1 MTTGRRLLAYA
12 LLYKKILSV
21 ALIFLIMAVGAE
33 LTGPFIGKKMIDDH
47 ILGVEKPYVQVNE
60 KTDKTV
66 NYRGKEYI
74 RSDRLTNENESG
86 KQINVVQVG
95 FGYYFVDEPIRFDG
109 NRTVSGEHLTIEN
122 GTKRQTYDVQRLSKE
137 EIFAFYQP
145 EISGLVQ
152 LVLFYLGL
160 LIIAIGFQYGQHYL
174 LQRIANRI
182 IQKMRVDVFEHI
194 QTLPIRYF
202 DNLPAGKVVARITN
216 DTETIRDLYVTVLAN
231 FVTSAIYMV
240 GIYIAMFLLNVK
252 LALIC
257 LVAVPIIFLWSM
269 TYRKFAS
276 GYNHRI
282 RSIISEINAKLNEAI
297 QGMTIIQA
305 FRHEKTTKEEFDA
318 LNNDHFRYQRKMLH
332 LNSLLSHNLVNLLR
346 NLAYVAL
353 IWYFGGASLSAAGI
367 VSIGVLYAFVDYLNR
382 LFQPITGIVN
392 QFSRLELARV
402 SSERVFRL
410 LDEPG
415 TKVEEPVQKKIDG
428 HVAFQD
434 VTFAYTE
441 GKNVLKNITFEAKKG
456 QTVALVG
463 HTGSGKSSIMN
474 LLLRF
479 YDIQQGDILID
490 GESIYHQSRQTLRK
504 QMGIVLQDPYLF
516 SGTIASNVSLGNEDI
531 SRETI
536 ESSLKQVGAT
546 ELLKHL
552 PQGFDEPVVEKGS
565 TLSSGERQL
574 ISFAR
579 ALAYDPAILILD
591 EATANIDTETE
602 AIIQRALDV
611 VKEGRTTFVIAH
623 RLSTIKK
630 ADMILVLEKGEIVE
644 RGNHEQLMQQEG
656 LYAQMYELQKGAAA
670 SSLKENR

>member
-12 LLYKKILSV
+12 LLYKKVLSV
-21 ALIFLIMAVGAE
+21 ALIFLMIAVGAE

-47 ILGVEKPYVQVNE
+47 ILGVEKPYVEVNE

-66 NYRGKEYI
+66 YYQGNNYI
-74 RSDRLTNENESG
+74 RSDRLNNGMDSG

-95 FGYYFVDEPIRFDG
+95 FGYYFVNEPIRFDG
-109 NRTVSGEHLTIEN
+109 NRKISGDQLTIDN
-122 GTKRQTYDVQRLSKE
+122 GNERETYEVKRLSKE

-160 LIIAIGFQYGQHYL
+160 LIVAIFFQYGQHYL

-231 FVTSAIYMV
+231 FVTSAIYMI

-276 GYNHRI
+276 VYNHCI

-305 FRHEKTTKEEFDA
+305 FRHEKATQEEFDE
-318 LNNDHFRYQRKMLH
+318 LNNNHFRYQRKMLH

-353 IWYFGGASLSAAGI
+353 IWYFGGASLSATGI

-415 TKVEEPVQKKIDG
+415 TEVEEPVQKKLEG
-428 HVAFQD
+428 HVQFKD
-434 VTFAYTE
+434 VTFAYNE

-490 GESIYHQSRQTLRK
+490 GESIYDQSRQTLRK

-531 SRETI
+531 KRETI
-536 ESSLKQVGAT
+536 ESSLKQVGAA

-552 PQGFDEPVVEKGS
+552 PEGFDEPVVEKGS

-644 RGNHEQLMQQEG
+644 RGSHEQLMQQEG
-656 LYAQMYELQKGAAA
+656 LYAQMYELQKGAVAN
-670 SSLKENR
+670 S

>member
-12 LLYKKILSV
+12 LLYKKVLSV
-21 ALIFLIMAVGAE
+21 ALIFLMIAVGAE

-47 ILGVEKPYVQVNE
+47 ILGVEKPYVEVNE

-66 NYRGKEYI
+66 YYQGNNYI
-74 RSDRLTNENESG
+74 RRDRLNNGMDSG

-95 FGYYFVDEPIRFDG
+95 FGYYFVNEPIRFDG
-109 NRTVSGEHLTIEN
+109 NRKISGDQLTIDN
-122 GTKRQTYDVQRLSKE
+122 GNERETYEVKRLSKE

-145 EISGLVQ
+145 EINGLVQ

-160 LIIAIGFQYGQHYL
+160 LIVAIFFQYGQHYL

-231 FVTSAIYMV
+231 FVTSAIYMI

-276 GYNHRI
+276 VYNHRI

-305 FRHEKTTKEEFDA
+305 FRHEKATQDEFDE
-318 LNNDHFRYQRKMLH
+318 LNNNHFRYQRKMLH

-353 IWYFGGASLSAAGI
+353 IWYFGGASLSATGI

-415 TKVEEPVQKKIDG
+415 TEVEEPVQKKLEG
-428 HVAFQD
+428 HVQFKD
-434 VTFAYTE
+434 VTFAYNE

-490 GESIYHQSRQTLRK
+490 GESIYDQSRQTLRK

-531 SRETI
+531 KRETI
-536 ESSLKQVGAT
+536 ESSLKQVGAA

-552 PQGFDEPVVEKGS
+552 PEGFDEPVVEKGS

-644 RGNHEQLMQQEG
+644 RGSHEQLMQQEG
-656 LYAQMYELQKGAAA
+656 LYAQMYELQKGAVAN
-670 SSLKENR
+670 S

>member
-12 LLYKKILSV
+12 LLYKKVLSV
-21 ALIFLIMAVGAE
+21 ALIFLMIAVGAE

-47 ILGVEKPYVQVNE
+47 ILGVEKPYVEVNE

-66 NYRGKEYI
+66 YYQGNNYI
-74 RSDRLTNENESG
+74 RSDRLNNGMESG

-95 FGYYFVDEPIRFDG
+95 FGYYFVNEPIRFDG
-109 NRTVSGEHLTIEN
+109 NRKISGDQLTIEN
-122 GTKRQTYDVQRLSKE
+122 GNERETYEVQRLSKE

-160 LIIAIGFQYGQHYL
+160 LIVAIFFQYGQHYL

-231 FVTSAIYMV
+231 FVTSAIYMI

-276 GYNHRI
+276 VYNHRI

-305 FRHEKTTKEEFDA
+305 FRHEKATQEEFDE
-318 LNNDHFRYQRKMLH
+318 LNNNHFRYQRKMLH

-353 IWYFGGASLSAAGI
+353 IWYFGGASLSATGI

-415 TKVEEPVQKKIDG
+415 TEVEEPVQKKLEG
-428 HVAFQD
+428 HVQFKD
-434 VTFAYTE
+434 VTFAYNE

-490 GESIYHQSRQTLRK
+490 GESIYDQSRQTLRK

-531 SRETI
+531 KRETI
-536 ESSLKQVGAT
+536 ESSLKQVGAA

-552 PQGFDEPVVEKGS
+552 PEGFDEPVVEKGS

-644 RGNHEQLMQQEG
+644 RGSHEQLMQQEG
-656 LYAQMYELQKGAAA
+656 LYAQMYELQKGAVAN
-670 SSLKENR
+670 S

>member
-12 LLYKKILSV
+12 LLYKKVLSV
-21 ALIFLIMAVGAE
+21 ALIFLMIAVGAE

-47 ILGVEKPYVQVNE
+47 ILGVEKPYVEVNE

-66 NYRGKEYI
+66 YYQGNNYI
-74 RSDRLTNENESG
+74 RRDRLNNGMDSG

-95 FGYYFVDEPIRFDG
+95 FGYYFVNEPIRFDG
-109 NRTVSGEHLTIEN
+109 NRKISGDQLTIDN
-122 GTKRQTYDVQRLSKE
+122 GNERETYEVKRLSKE

-160 LIIAIGFQYGQHYL
+160 LIVAIFFQYGQHYL

-231 FVTSAIYMV
+231 FVTSAIYMI

-276 GYNHRI
+276 VYNHRI

-305 FRHEKTTKEEFDA
+305 FRHEKATQDEFDE
-318 LNNDHFRYQRKMLH
+318 LNNNHFRYQRKMLH

-353 IWYFGGASLSAAGI
+353 IWYFGGASLSATGI

-415 TKVEEPVQKKIDG
+415 TEVEEPVQKKLEG
-428 HVAFQD
+428 HVQFKD
-434 VTFAYTE
+434 VTFAYNE

-490 GESIYHQSRQTLRK
+490 SESIYDQSRQTLRK

-531 SRETI
+531 KRETI
-536 ESSLKQVGAT
+536 ESSLKQVGAA

-552 PQGFDEPVVEKGS
+552 PEGFDEPVVEKGS

-644 RGNHEQLMQQEG
+644 RGSHEQLMQQEG
-656 LYAQMYELQKGAAA
+656 LYAQMYELQKGAVAN
-670 SSLKENR
+670 S

>member
-12 LLYKKILSV
+12 LLYKKVLSV
-21 ALIFLIMAVGAE
+21 ALIFLMIAVGAE

-47 ILGVEKPYVQVNE
+47 ILGVEKPYVEVNE

-66 NYRGKEYI
+66 YYQGNNYI
-74 RSDRLTNENESG
+74 RSDRLNNGMDSG

-95 FGYYFVDEPIRFDG
+95 FGYYFVNEPIRFDG
-109 NRTVSGEHLTIEN
+109 NRKISGDQLTIDN
-122 GTKRQTYDVQRLSKE
+122 GKERETYEVQRLSKE

-160 LIIAIGFQYGQHYL
+160 LIVAIFFQYGQHYL

-231 FVTSAIYMV
+231 FVTSAIYMI

-276 GYNHRI
+276 VYNHRI

-305 FRHEKTTKEEFDA
+305 FRHEKATQEEFDE
-318 LNNDHFRYQRKMLH
+318 LNNNHFRYQRKMLH

-353 IWYFGGASLSAAGI
+353 IWYFGGASLSATGI

-415 TKVEEPVQKKIDG
+415 REVEEPVQKKLEG
-428 HVAFQD
+428 HVQFKD
-434 VTFAYTE
+434 VTFAYNE

-490 GESIYHQSRQTLRK
+490 GESIYDQSRQTLRK

-531 SRETI
+531 KRETI
-536 ESSLKQVGAT
+536 ESSLKQVGAA

-552 PQGFDEPVVEKGS
+552 PEGFDEPVVEKGS

-644 RGNHEQLMQQEG
+644 RGSHEQLMQQEG
-656 LYAQMYELQKGAAA
+656 LYAQMYELQKGAVAN
-670 SSLKENR
+670 S

>member
-12 LLYKKILSV
+12 LLYKKVLSV
-21 ALIFLIMAVGAE
+21 ALIFLMIAVGAE

-47 ILGVEKPYVQVNE
+47 ILGVEKPYVEVNE

-66 NYRGKEYI
+66 YYQGNNYI
-74 RSDRLTNENESG
+74 RSDRLNNGMDSG

-95 FGYYFVDEPIRFDG
+95 FGYYFVNEPIRFDG
-109 NRTVSGEHLTIEN
+109 NRKISGDQLTIEN
-122 GTKRQTYDVQRLSKE
+122 GNERETYEVQRLSKE

-160 LIIAIGFQYGQHYL
+160 LIIAIFFQYGQHYL

-231 FVTSAIYMV
+231 FVTSAIYMI

-269 TYRKFAS
+269 TYRKFAAV
-276 GYNHRI
+276 YNHRI

-305 FRHEKTTKEEFDA
+305 FRHEKATQEEFDE
-318 LNNDHFRYQRKMLH
+318 LNNNHFRYQRKMLH

-353 IWYFGGASLSAAGI
+353 IWYFGGASLSATGI

-415 TKVEEPVQKKIDG
+415 TEVEEPVQKKLEG
-428 HVAFQD
+428 HVQFKD
-434 VTFAYTE
+434 VTFAYNE

-490 GESIYHQSRQTLRK
+490 GESIYDQSRQTLRK

-531 SRETI
+531 KRETI
-536 ESSLKQVGAT
+536 ESSLKQVGAA

-552 PQGFDEPVVEKGS
+552 PEGFDEPVVEKGS

-644 RGNHEQLMQQEG
+644 RGSHEQLMQQEG
-656 LYAQMYELQKGAAA
+656 LYAQMYELQKGAVAN
-670 SSLKENR
+670 S

>member
-1 MTTGRRLLAYA
+1 
-12 LLYKKILSV
+12 
-21 ALIFLIMAVGAE
+21 
-33 LTGPFIGKKMIDDH
+33 
-47 ILGVEKPYVQVNE
+47 
-60 KTDKTV
+60 
-66 NYRGKEYI
+66 
-74 RSDRLTNENESG
+74 
-86 KQINVVQVG
+86 
-95 FGYYFVDEPIRFDG
+95 
-109 NRTVSGEHLTIEN
+109 
-122 GTKRQTYDVQRLSKE
+122 
-137 EIFAFYQP
+137 
-145 EISGLVQ
+145 
-152 LVLFYLGL
+152 
-160 LIIAIGFQYGQHYL
+160 
-174 LQRIANRI
+174 
-182 IQKMRVDVFEHI
+182 
-194 QTLPIRYF
+194 
-202 DNLPAGKVVARITN
+202 
-216 DTETIRDLYVTVLAN
+216 
-231 FVTSAIYMV
+231 
-240 GIYIAMFLLNVK
+240 
-252 LALIC
+252 
-257 LVAVPIIFLWSM
+257 
-269 TYRKFAS
+269 
-276 GYNHRI
+276 
-282 RSIISEINAKLNEAI
+282 
-297 QGMTIIQA
+297 
-305 FRHEKTTKEEFDA
+305 
-318 LNNDHFRYQRKMLH
+318 YQRKMLH

-353 IWYFGGASLSAAGI
+353 IWYFGGASLSATGI

-415 TKVEEPVQKKIDG
+415 TEVEEPVQKKLEG
-428 HVAFQD
+428 HVQFKD
-434 VTFAYTE
+434 VTFAYNE

-490 GESIYHQSRQTLRK
+490 GESIYDQSRQTLRK

-531 SRETI
+531 KRETI
-536 ESSLKQVGAT
+536 ESSLKQVGAA

-552 PQGFDEPVVEKGS
+552 PEGFDEPVVEKGS

-644 RGNHEQLMQQEG
+644 RGSHEQLMQQEG
-656 LYAQMYELQKGAAA
+656 LYAQMYELQKGAVAN
-670 SSLKENR
+670 S

>member
-12 LLYKKILSV
+12 LLYKKVLSV
-21 ALIFLIMAVGAE
+21 ALIFLMIAVGAE

-47 ILGVEKPYVQVNE
+47 ILGVEKPYVEVNE
-60 KTDKTV
+60 KTEKTV
-66 NYRGKEYI
+66 YYQGNNYI
-74 RSDRLTNENESG
+74 RSDRLNNGMDSG

-95 FGYYFVDEPIRFDG
+95 FGYYFVNEPIRFDG
-109 NRTVSGEHLTIEN
+109 NRKISGDQLTIDN
-122 GTKRQTYDVQRLSKE
+122 GNERETYKVKRLSKE

-160 LIIAIGFQYGQHYL
+160 LIVAIFFQYGQHYL

-231 FVTSAIYMV
+231 FVTSAIYMI

-276 GYNHRI
+276 VYNHRI

-305 FRHEKTTKEEFDA
+305 FRHEKATQEEFDE
-318 LNNDHFRYQRKMLH
+318 LNNNHFRYQRKMLH

-353 IWYFGGASLSAAGI
+353 IWYFGGASLSATGI

-415 TKVEEPVQKKIDG
+415 TEVEEPVQKKLEG
-428 HVAFQD
+428 HVQFKD
-434 VTFAYTE
+434 VTFAYNE

-490 GESIYHQSRQTLRK
+490 GESIYDQSRQTLRK

-531 SRETI
+531 KRETI
-536 ESSLKQVGAT
+536 ESSLKQVGAA

-552 PQGFDEPVVEKGS
+552 PEGFDEPVVEKGS

-630 ADMILVLEKGEIVE
+630 ADMILVLEKGEIIE
-644 RGNHEQLMQQEG
+644 RGSHEQLMQQEG
-656 LYAQMYELQKGAAA
+656 LYAQMYELQKGAVAN
-670 SSLKENR
+670 S

>member
-12 LLYKKILSV
+12 LLYKKVLSV
-21 ALIFLIMAVGAE
+21 ALIFLMIAVGAE

-47 ILGVEKPYVQVNE
+47 ILGVEKPYVEVNE

-66 NYRGKEYI
+66 YYQGNNYI
-74 RSDRLTNENESG
+74 RSDRLNNGMDSG

-95 FGYYFVDEPIRFDG
+95 FGYYFVNEPIRFDG
-109 NRTVSGEHLTIEN
+109 NRKISGDQLTIDN
-122 GTKRQTYDVQRLSKE
+122 GNERETYEVKRLSKE

-160 LIIAIGFQYGQHYL
+160 LIVAIFFQYGQHYL

-231 FVTSAIYMV
+231 FVTSAIYMI

-276 GYNHRI
+276 VYNHRI

-305 FRHEKTTKEEFDA
+305 FRHEKATQEEFDE
-318 LNNDHFRYQRKMLH
+318 LNNNHFRYQRKMLH

-353 IWYFGGASLSAAGI
+353 IWYFGGAALSATGI

-415 TKVEEPVQKKIDG
+415 TEVDEPVRKKLEG
-428 HVAFQD
+428 HVQFKD
-434 VTFAYTE
+434 VTFAYNE

-490 GESIYHQSRQTLRK
+490 GESIYDQSRQTLRK

-531 SRETI
+531 KRETI
-536 ESSLKQVGAT
+536 ESSLKQVGAA

-552 PQGFDEPVVEKGS
+552 PEGFDEPVVEKGS

-644 RGNHEQLMQQEG
+644 RGSHEQLMQQEG
-656 LYAQMYELQKGAAA
+656 LYAQMYELQKGAVAN
-670 SSLKENR
+670 S

>member
-12 LLYKKILSV
+12 LLYKKVLSV
-21 ALIFLIMAVGAE
+21 ALIFLMIAVGAE

-47 ILGVEKPYVQVNE
+47 ILGVEKPYVEVNE

-66 NYRGKEYI
+66 YYQGNNYI
-74 RSDRLTNENESG
+74 RSDRLNNGMDSG

-95 FGYYFVDEPIRFDG
+95 FGYYFVNEPIRFDG
-109 NRTVSGEHLTIEN
+109 NRKILGDQLTIDN
-122 GTKRQTYDVQRLSKE
+122 GNERETYEVKRLSKE

-160 LIIAIGFQYGQHYL
+160 LIVAIFFQYGQHYL

-231 FVTSAIYMV
+231 FVTSAIYMI

-276 GYNHRI
+276 VYNHRI

-305 FRHEKTTKEEFDA
+305 FRHEKATQEEFDE
-318 LNNDHFRYQRKMLH
+318 LNNNHFRYQRKMLH

-353 IWYFGGASLSAAGI
+353 IWYFGGASLSATGI

-415 TKVEEPVQKKIDG
+415 TEVEEPVQKKLEG
-428 HVAFQD
+428 HVQFKD
-434 VTFAYTE
+434 VTFAYNE

-490 GESIYHQSRQTLRK
+490 GESIYDQSRQTLRK

-531 SRETI
+531 KRETI
-536 ESSLKQVGAT
+536 ESSLKQVGAA

-552 PQGFDEPVVEKGS
+552 PEGFDEPVVEKGS

-630 ADMILVLEKGEIVE
+630 ADMILVLEKGEIIE
-644 RGNHEQLMQQEG
+644 RGSHEQLMQQEG
-656 LYAQMYELQKGAAA
+656 LYAQMYELQKGAVAN
-670 SSLKENR
+670 S

>member
-12 LLYKKILSV
+12 LLYKKVLSV
-21 ALIFLIMAVGAE
+21 ALIFLMIAVGAE

-47 ILGVEKPYVQVNE
+47 ILGVEKPYVEVNE

-66 NYRGKEYI
+66 YYQGNNYI
-74 RSDRLTNENESG
+74 RSDRLNNGLDSG

-95 FGYYFVDEPIRFDG
+95 FGYYFVNEPIRFDG
-109 NRTVSGEHLTIEN
+109 NRKISGDQLTIDN
-122 GTKRQTYDVQRLSKE
+122 GKERETYEVQRLSKE

-160 LIIAIGFQYGQHYL
+160 LIVAIFFQYGQHYL

-231 FVTSAIYMV
+231 FVTSAIYMI

-276 GYNHRI
+276 VYNHRI

-305 FRHEKTTKEEFDA
+305 FRHEKATKEEFDE
-318 LNNDHFRYQRKMLH
+318 LNNNHFRYQRKMLH

-353 IWYFGGASLSAAGI
+353 IWYFGGASLSATGI

-415 TKVEEPVQKKIDG
+415 TEVEEPVQKKLEG
-428 HVAFQD
+428 HVQFKD
-434 VTFAYTE
+434 VTFAYNE

-490 GESIYHQSRQTLRK
+490 GESIYDQSRQTLRK

-516 SGTIASNVSLGNEDI
+516 SGTIASNVSLGNEEI
-531 SRETI
+531 KRETI
-536 ESSLKQVGAT
+536 ESSLKQVGAA

-644 RGNHEQLMQQEG
+644 RGSHEQLMQQEG
-656 LYAQMYELQKGAAA
+656 LYAQMYELQKGAVAN
-670 SSLKENR
+670 S

>member
-12 LLYKKILSV
+12 LLYKKVLSV
-21 ALIFLIMAVGAE
+21 ALIFLMIAVGAE

-47 ILGVEKPYVQVNE
+47 ILGVEKPYVEVNE

-66 NYRGKEYI
+66 YYQGNNYI
-74 RSDRLTNENESG
+74 RSDRLNNGMDSG

-95 FGYYFVDEPIRFDG
+95 FGYYFVNEPIRFDG
-109 NRTVSGEHLTIEN
+109 NRKISGDQLTIDN
-122 GTKRQTYDVQRLSKE
+122 GNERETYEVQRLSKE

-160 LIIAIGFQYGQHYL
+160 LIVAIFFQYGQHYL

-231 FVTSAIYMV
+231 FVTSAIYMI

-276 GYNHRI
+276 VYNHRI

-305 FRHEKTTKEEFDA
+305 FRHEKATQEEFDE
-318 LNNDHFRYQRKMLH
+318 LNNNHFRYQRKMLH

-353 IWYFGGASLSAAGI
+353 IWYFGGASLSATGI

-415 TKVEEPVQKKIDG
+415 TEVEEPVQKKLEG
-428 HVAFQD
+428 HVQFKD
-434 VTFAYTE
+434 VTFAYNE

-490 GESIYHQSRQTLRK
+490 GESIYDQSRQTLRK

-531 SRETI
+531 KRETI
-536 ESSLKQVGAT
+536 ESSLKQVGAA

-552 PQGFDEPVVEKGS
+552 PEGFDEPVVEKGS

-644 RGNHEQLMQQEG
+644 RGSHEQLMQQEG
-656 LYAQMYELQKGAAA
+656 LYAQMYELQKGAVA
-670 SSLKENR
+670 NN

>member
-12 LLYKKILSV
+12 LLYKKVLSV
-21 ALIFLIMAVGAE
+21 ALIFLMIAVGAE

-47 ILGVEKPYVQVNE
+47 ILGVEKPYVEVNE

-66 NYRGKEYI
+66 YYQGNNYI
-74 RSDRLTNENESG
+74 RSDRLNNEMDSG

-95 FGYYFVDEPIRFDG
+95 FGYYFVNEPIRFDG
-109 NRTVSGEHLTIEN
+109 NRKISGDQLTIDN
-122 GTKRQTYDVQRLSKE
+122 GNERETYEVKRLSKE

-160 LIIAIGFQYGQHYL
+160 LIVAIFFQYGQHYL

-231 FVTSAIYMV
+231 FVTSAIYMI

-252 LALIC
+252 LAFIC

-276 GYNHRI
+276 VYNHRI

-305 FRHEKTTKEEFDA
+305 FRHEKATQEEFDE
-318 LNNDHFRYQRKMLH
+318 LNNNHFRYQRKMLH

-353 IWYFGGASLSAAGI
+353 IWYFGGASLSATGI

-415 TKVEEPVQKKIDG
+415 TEVEEPVQKKLEG
-428 HVAFQD
+428 HVQFKD
-434 VTFAYTE
+434 VTFAYNE

-490 GESIYHQSRQTLRK
+490 GESIYDQSRQTLRK

-531 SRETI
+531 KRETI
-536 ESSLKQVGAT
+536 ESSLKQVGAA

-552 PQGFDEPVVEKGS
+552 PEGFDQPVVEKGS

-630 ADMILVLEKGEIVE
+630 ADMILVLEKGEIIE
-644 RGNHEQLMQQEG
+644 RGSHEQLMQQEG
-656 LYAQMYELQKGAAA
+656 LYAQMYELQKGAVAN
-670 SSLKENR
+670 S

>member
-12 LLYKKILSV
+12 LLYKKVLSV
-21 ALIFLIMAVGAE
+21 ALIFLMIAVGAE

-47 ILGVEKPYVQVNE
+47 ILGVEKPYVEVNE

-66 NYRGKEYI
+66 YYQGNNYI
-74 RSDRLTNENESG
+74 RSDRLNNEMDSG

-95 FGYYFVDEPIRFDG
+95 FGYYFVNEPIRFDG
-109 NRTVSGEHLTIEN
+109 NRKISGDQLTIDN
-122 GTKRQTYDVQRLSKE
+122 GNERETYEIQRLSKE

-160 LIIAIGFQYGQHYL
+160 LIIAIFFQYGQHYL

-231 FVTSAIYMV
+231 FVTSAIYMI

-276 GYNHRI
+276 VYNHRI

-305 FRHEKTTKEEFDA
+305 FRHEKATQEEFDE
-318 LNNDHFRYQRKMLH
+318 LNNNHFRYQRKMLH

-353 IWYFGGASLSAAGI
+353 IWYFGGASLSATGI

-415 TKVEEPVQKKIDG
+415 TEVEEPVQKKLEG
-428 HVAFQD
+428 HVQFKD
-434 VTFAYTE
+434 VTFAYNE

-490 GESIYHQSRQTLRK
+490 GESIYDQSRQTLRK

-531 SRETI
+531 KRETI
-536 ESSLKQVGAT
+536 ESSLKQVGAA

-552 PQGFDEPVVEKGS
+552 PEGFDEPVVEKGS

-644 RGNHEQLMQQEG
+644 RGSHEQLMQQEG
-656 LYAQMYELQKGAAA
+656 LYAQMYELQKGAVAN
-670 SSLKENR
+670 S

>member
-12 LLYKKILSV
+12 LLYKKVLSV
-21 ALIFLIMAVGAE
+21 ALIFLMIAVGAE

-47 ILGVEKPYVQVNE
+47 ILGVEKPYVEVNE

-66 NYRGKEYI
+66 YYQGNNYI
-74 RSDRLTNENESG
+74 RSDRLNNGMDSG

-95 FGYYFVDEPIRFDG
+95 FGYYFVNEPIRFDG
-109 NRTVSGEHLTIEN
+109 NRKISGDQLTIEN
-122 GTKRQTYDVQRLSKE
+122 GNERETYEVQRLSKE

-160 LIIAIGFQYGQHYL
+160 LIIAIFFQYGQHYL

-231 FVTSAIYMV
+231 FVTSAIYMI

-276 GYNHRI
+276 VYNHRI

-305 FRHEKTTKEEFDA
+305 FRHEKATQEEFDE
-318 LNNDHFRYQRKMLH
+318 LNNNHFRYQRKMLH

-353 IWYFGGASLSAAGI
+353 IWYFGGASLSATGI

-415 TKVEEPVQKKIDG
+415 TKVEEPVQKKLEG
-428 HVAFQD
+428 HVQFKD
-434 VTFAYTE
+434 VTFAYNE

-490 GESIYHQSRQTLRK
+490 GESIYDQSRQTLRK

-531 SRETI
+531 KRETI
-536 ESSLKQVGAT
+536 ESSLKQVGAA

-552 PQGFDEPVVEKGS
+552 PEGFDEPVVEKGS

-630 ADMILVLEKGEIVE
+630 ADMILVLEQGEIVE
-644 RGNHEQLMQQEG
+644 RGSHEQLMQQEG
-656 LYAQMYELQKGAAA
+656 LYAQMYELQKGAVTN
-670 SSLKENR
+670 S

>member
-12 LLYKKILSV
+12 LLYKKVLSV
-21 ALIFLIMAVGAE
+21 VLIFLMIAVGAE

-47 ILGVEKPYVQVNE
+47 ILGVEKPYVEVNE

-66 NYRGKEYI
+66 YYQGNNYI
-74 RSDRLTNENESG
+74 RSDRLNNGMDSG

-95 FGYYFVDEPIRFDG
+95 FGYYFVNEPIRFDG
-109 NRTVSGEHLTIEN
+109 NRKISGDQLTIEN
-122 GTKRQTYDVQRLSKE
+122 GNERETYEVQRLSKE

-160 LIIAIGFQYGQHYL
+160 LIIAIFFQYGQHYL

-231 FVTSAIYMV
+231 FVTSAIYMI

-269 TYRKFAS
+269 TYRKFAAV
-276 GYNHRI
+276 YNHRI

-305 FRHEKTTKEEFDA
+305 FRHEKATQEEFDE
-318 LNNDHFRYQRKMLH
+318 LNNNHFRYQRKMLH

-353 IWYFGGASLSAAGI
+353 IWYFGGASLSATGI

-415 TKVEEPVQKKIDG
+415 TEVEEPVQKKLEG
-428 HVAFQD
+428 HVQFKD
-434 VTFAYTE
+434 VTFAYNE

-479 YDIQQGDILID
+479 YDVQQGDILID
-490 GESIYHQSRQTLRK
+490 GESIYDQSRQTLRK

-531 SRETI
+531 KRETI
-536 ESSLKQVGAT
+536 ESSLKQVGAA

-552 PQGFDEPVVEKGS
+552 PEGFDEPVVEKGS

-644 RGNHEQLMQQEG
+644 RGSHEQLMQQEG
-656 LYAQMYELQKGAAA
+656 LYAQMYELQKGAVAN
-670 SSLKENR
+670 S

>member
-12 LLYKKILSV
+12 LLYKKVLSV
-21 ALIFLIMAVGAE
+21 ALIFLMIAVGAE

-47 ILGVEKPYVQVNE
+47 ILGVEKPYVEVHE

-66 NYRGKEYI
+66 YYQGNNYI
-74 RSDRLTNENESG
+74 RSDRLNNGMDSG

-95 FGYYFVDEPIRFDG
+95 FGYYFVNEPIRFDG
-109 NRTVSGEHLTIEN
+109 NRKISGDQLTIDN
-122 GTKRQTYDVQRLSKE
+122 GNERETYEVKRLSKE

-160 LIIAIGFQYGQHYL
+160 LIVAIFFQYGQHYL

-231 FVTSAIYMV
+231 FVTSAIYMI

-276 GYNHRI
+276 VYNHRI

-305 FRHEKTTKEEFDA
+305 FRHEKATQEEFDE
-318 LNNDHFRYQRKMLH
+318 LNNNHFRYQRKMLH

-353 IWYFGGASLSAAGI
+353 IWYFGGASLSATGI

-415 TKVEEPVQKKIDG
+415 TEVEEPVQKKLEG
-428 HVAFQD
+428 HVQFKD
-434 VTFAYTE
+434 VTFAYNE

-479 YDIQQGDILID
+479 YDIQKGDILID
-490 GESIYHQSRQTLRK
+490 GESIYDQSRQTLRK

-531 SRETI
+531 KRETI
-536 ESSLKQVGAT
+536 ESSLKQVGAA

-552 PQGFDEPVVEKGS
+552 PEGFDEPVVEKGS

-623 RLSTIKK
+623 RLSTTKK

-644 RGNHEQLMQQEG
+644 RGSHEQLMQQEG
-656 LYAQMYELQKGAAA
+656 LYAQMYELQKGAVAN
-670 SSLKENR
+670 S

>member
-12 LLYKKILSV
+12 LLYKKVLSV
-21 ALIFLIMAVGAE
+21 ALIFLIIAVGAE

-47 ILGVEKPYVQVNE
+47 ILGVEKPYVEVNE

-66 NYRGKEYI
+66 YYQGNNYI
-74 RSDRLTNENESG
+74 RSDRLQNQNEAG

-95 FGYYFVDEPIRFDG
+95 FGYYFVNEPIRFDG
-109 NRTVSGEHLTIEN
+109 SRTIEGDQLTIEN
-122 GTKRQTYDVQRLSKE
+122 GSERETYQVQRLSKE

-145 EISGLVQ
+145 EISGLLQ
-152 LVLFYLGL
+152 LVLFYFGMLV
-160 LIIAIGFQYGQHYL
+160 IAIFFQYGQHYL

-231 FVTSAIYMV
+231 FVTSAIYMI
-240 GIYIAMFLLNVK
+240 GIYTAMFLLNVK

-276 GYNHRI
+276 VYNHRI

-305 FRHEKTTKEEFDA
+305 FRHEQATKEEFDE
-318 LNNDHFRYQRKMLH
+318 LNNNHFRYQRKMLH

-415 TKVEEPVQKKIDG
+415 TEVEEPIQKKLEG
-428 HVAFQD
+428 HVQFQD
-434 VTFAYTE
+434 VTFAYNE

-479 YDIQQGDILID
+479 YDIQHGDILID
-490 GESIYHQSRQTLRK
+490 GESIYDQSRQTLRK

-516 SGTIASNVSLGNEDI
+516 SGTIASNVSLGNEHI
-531 SRETI
+531 KRETI
-536 ESSLKQVGAT
+536 ETSLKQVGAA

-552 PQGFDEPVVEKGS
+552 PEGFDEPVVEKGS

-644 RGNHEQLMQQEG
+644 RGSHEELMEQGG
-656 LYAQMYELQKGAAA
+656 LYAQMYELQKGAVT
-670 SSLKENR
+670 SS

>member
-12 LLYKKILSV
+12 LLYKKVLSV
-21 ALIFLIMAVGAE
+21 ALIFLMIAVGAE

-47 ILGVEKPYVQVNE
+47 ILGVEKPYVEVHE

-66 NYRGKEYI
+66 YYQGNNYI
-74 RSDRLTNENESG
+74 RSDRLNNGMDSG

-95 FGYYFVDEPIRFDG
+95 FGYYFVNEPIRFDG
-109 NRTVSGEHLTIEN
+109 NRKISGDQLTIDN
-122 GTKRQTYDVQRLSKE
+122 GNERETYEVKRLSKE

-160 LIIAIGFQYGQHYL
+160 LIVAIFFQYGQHYL

-231 FVTSAIYMV
+231 FVTSAIYMI

-276 GYNHRI
+276 VYNHRI

-305 FRHEKTTKEEFDA
+305 FRHEKATQEEFDE
-318 LNNDHFRYQRKMLH
+318 LNNNHFRYQRKMLH

-353 IWYFGGASLSAAGI
+353 IWYFGGASLSATGI

-415 TKVEEPVQKKIDG
+415 TEVEEPVQKKLEG
-428 HVAFQD
+428 HVQFKD
-434 VTFAYTE
+434 VTFAYNE

-479 YDIQQGDILID
+479 YDIQKGDILID
-490 GESIYHQSRQTLRK
+490 GESIYDQSRQTLRK

-531 SRETI
+531 KRETI
-536 ESSLKQVGAT
+536 ESSLKQVGAA

-552 PQGFDEPVVEKGS
+552 PEGFDEPVVEKGS

-644 RGNHEQLMQQEG
+644 RGSHEQLMQQEG
-656 LYAQMYELQKGAAA
+656 LYAQMYELQKGAVAN
-670 SSLKENR
+670 S

>member
-12 LLYKKILSV
+12 LLYKKVLSV
-21 ALIFLIMAVGAE
+21 ALIFLIIAVGAE

-47 ILGVEKPYVQVNE
+47 ILGVEKPYVEVNE

-66 NYRGKEYI
+66 YYQGNNYI
-74 RSDRLTNENESG
+74 RSDRLDSDMESG

-95 FGYYFVDEPIRFDG
+95 FGYYFVNEPIRFDG
-109 NRTVSGEHLTIEN
+109 NRKISGDQLTIEN
-122 GTKRQTYDVQRLSKE
+122 GKERETYQVQRLSKE
-137 EIFAFYQP
+137 EIFSFYEP

-160 LIIAIGFQYGQHYL
+160 LVIAIFFQYAQHYL

-231 FVTSAIYMV
+231 FVTSAIYMI

-276 GYNHRI
+276 VYNHRI
-282 RSIISEINAKLNEAI
+282 RSIISDINAKLNEAI

-305 FRHEKTTKEEFDA
+305 FRHEKVTKEEFDE
-318 LNNDHFRYQRKMLH
+318 LNNNHFRYQRKMLH

-353 IWYFGGASLSAAGI
+353 IWYFGGASLSATGI

-402 SSERVFRL
+402 SSVRVFRL

-415 TKVEEPVQKKIDG
+415 TTVEEPVHKEMEG
-428 HVAFQD
+428 HVQFQD
-434 VTFAYTE
+434 VTFAYNE

-490 GESIYHQSRQTLRK
+490 GESIYRQSRQTLRK

-531 SRETI
+531 KRETI
-536 ESSLKQVGAT
+536 ESSLKQVGAV

-552 PQGFDEPVVEKGS
+552 PEGFDEPVVEKGS

-644 RGNHEQLMQQEG
+644 RGSHDQLMQQEG
-656 LYAQMYELQKGAAA
+656 LYAQMYELQKGAVAN
-670 SSLKENR
+670 S

>member
-12 LLYKKILSV
+12 LLYKKVLSV
-21 ALIFLIMAVGAE
+21 ALIFLMIAVGAE

-47 ILGVEKPYVQVNE
+47 ILGVEKPYVEVNE

-66 NYRGKEYI
+66 YYQGNNYI
-74 RSDRLTNENESG
+74 RSDRLNNGMDSG

-95 FGYYFVDEPIRFDG
+95 FGYYFVNEPIRFDG
-109 NRTVSGEHLTIEN
+109 NRKISGDQLTIDN
-122 GTKRQTYDVQRLSKE
+122 GNERETYEVKRLSKE

-160 LIIAIGFQYGQHYL
+160 LIVAIFFQYGQHYL

-231 FVTSAIYMV
+231 FVTSAIYMI

-276 GYNHRI
+276 VYNHRI

-305 FRHEKTTKEEFDA
+305 FRHEKATQEEFDE
-318 LNNDHFRYQRKMLH
+318 LNNNHFRYQRKMLH

-353 IWYFGGASLSAAGI
+353 IWYFGGASLSATGI

-415 TKVEEPVQKKIDG
+415 TEVEEPVQKKLEG
-428 HVAFQD
+428 HVQFKD
-434 VTFAYTE
+434 VTFAYNE

-479 YDIQQGDILID
+479 YDVQQGDILID
-490 GESIYHQSRQTLRK
+490 GESIYDQSRQTLRK

-531 SRETI
+531 KRETI
-536 ESSLKQVGAT
+536 ESSLKQVGAA

-552 PQGFDEPVVEKGS
+552 PEGFDEPVVEKGS

-644 RGNHEQLMQQEG
+644 RGSHEQLMQQEG
-656 LYAQMYELQKGAAA
+656 LYAQMYELQKGAVAN
-670 SSLKENR
+670 S

>member
-12 LLYKKILSV
+12 LLYKKVLSV
-21 ALIFLIMAVGAE
+21 ALIFLMIAVGAE

-47 ILGVEKPYVQVNE
+47 ILGVEKPYVEVNE

-66 NYRGKEYI
+66 YYQGNNYI
-74 RSDRLTNENESG
+74 RSDRLNNGMDSG

-95 FGYYFVDEPIRFDG
+95 FGYYFVNEPIRFDG
-109 NRTVSGEHLTIEN
+109 NRKISGDQLTIEN
-122 GTKRQTYDVQRLSKE
+122 GNERETYEVQRLSKE

-160 LIIAIGFQYGQHYL
+160 LIIAIFFQYGQHYL

-231 FVTSAIYMV
+231 FVTSAIYMI

-276 GYNHRI
+276 VYNHRI

-305 FRHEKTTKEEFDA
+305 FRHEKATQEEFDE
-318 LNNDHFRYQRKMLH
+318 LNNNHFRYQRKMLH

-346 NLAYVAL
+346 NLAYVSL
-353 IWYFGGASLSAAGI
+353 IWYFGGASLSATGI

-415 TKVEEPVQKKIDG
+415 TEVEEPVQKKLEG
-428 HVAFQD
+428 HVQFKD
-434 VTFAYTE
+434 VTFAYNE

-490 GESIYHQSRQTLRK
+490 GESIYDQSRQTLRK

-531 SRETI
+531 KRETI
-536 ESSLKQVGAT
+536 ESSLKQVGAA

-552 PQGFDEPVVEKGS
+552 PEGFDEPVVEKGS

-644 RGNHEQLMQQEG
+644 RGSHEQLMQQEG
-656 LYAQMYELQKGAAA
+656 LYAQMYELQKGAVAN
-670 SSLKENR
+670 S

>member
-1 MTTGRRLLAYA
+1 
-12 LLYKKILSV
+12 
-21 ALIFLIMAVGAE
+21 
-33 LTGPFIGKKMIDDH
+33 MI
-47 ILGVEKPYVQVNE
+47 
-60 KTDKTV
+60 
-66 NYRGKEYI
+66 
-74 RSDRLTNENESG
+74 
-86 KQINVVQVG
+86 
-95 FGYYFVDEPIRFDG
+95 
-109 NRTVSGEHLTIEN
+109 
-122 GTKRQTYDVQRLSKE
+122 
-137 EIFAFYQP
+137 
-145 EISGLVQ
+145 
-152 LVLFYLGL
+152 
-160 LIIAIGFQYGQHYL
+160 
-174 LQRIANRI
+174 
-182 IQKMRVDVFEHI
+182 
-194 QTLPIRYF
+194 
-202 DNLPAGKVVARITN
+202 
-216 DTETIRDLYVTVLAN
+216 
-231 FVTSAIYMV
+231 

-276 GYNHRI
+276 VYNHRI

-305 FRHEKTTKEEFDA
+305 FRHEKATQEEFDE
-318 LNNDHFRYQRKMLH
+318 LNNNHFRYQRKMLH

-353 IWYFGGASLSAAGI
+353 IWYFGGASLSATGI

-415 TKVEEPVQKKIDG
+415 TEVEEPVQKKLEG
-428 HVAFQD
+428 HVQFKD
-434 VTFAYTE
+434 VTFAYNE

-490 GESIYHQSRQTLRK
+490 GESIYDQSRQTLRK

-531 SRETI
+531 KRETI
-536 ESSLKQVGAT
+536 ESSLKQVGAA

-552 PQGFDEPVVEKGS
+552 PEGFDEPVVEKGS

-644 RGNHEQLMQQEG
+644 RGSHEQLMQQEG
-656 LYAQMYELQKGAAA
+656 LYAQMYELQKGAVAN
-670 SSLKENR
+670 S

>member
-12 LLYKKILSV
+12 LLYKKVLSV
-21 ALIFLIMAVGAE
+21 ALIFLMIAVGAE

-47 ILGVEKPYVQVNE
+47 ILGVEKPYVEVNE

-66 NYRGKEYI
+66 YYQGNNYI
-74 RSDRLTNENESG
+74 RSDRLNNGMDSG

-95 FGYYFVDEPIRFDG
+95 FGYYFVNEPIRFDG
-109 NRTVSGEHLTIEN
+109 NRKISGDQLTIDN
-122 GTKRQTYDVQRLSKE
+122 GNERETYEVKRLSKE

-160 LIIAIGFQYGQHYL
+160 LIVAIFFQYGQHYL

-231 FVTSAIYMV
+231 FVTSAIYMI

-257 LVAVPIIFLWSM
+257 LVAVSIIFLWSM

-276 GYNHRI
+276 VYNHRI

-305 FRHEKTTKEEFDA
+305 FRHEKATQEEFDE
-318 LNNDHFRYQRKMLH
+318 LNNNHFRYQRKMLH

-353 IWYFGGASLSAAGI
+353 IWYFGGASLSATGI

-415 TKVEEPVQKKIDG
+415 TEVEEPVQKKLEG
-428 HVAFQD
+428 HVQFKD
-434 VTFAYTE
+434 VTFAYNE

-490 GESIYHQSRQTLRK
+490 GESIYDQSRQTLRK

-531 SRETI
+531 KRETI
-536 ESSLKQVGAT
+536 ESSLKQVGAA

-552 PQGFDEPVVEKGS
+552 PEGFDEPVVEKGS

-644 RGNHEQLMQQEG
+644 RGSHEQLMQQEG
-656 LYAQMYELQKGAAA
+656 LYAQMYELQKGAVAN
-670 SSLKENR
+670 S

>member
-12 LLYKKILSV
+12 LLYKKVLSV
-21 ALIFLIMAVGAE
+21 ALIFLMIAVGAE

-47 ILGVEKPYVQVNE
+47 ILGVEKPYVEVNE

-66 NYRGKEYI
+66 YYQGNNYI
-74 RSDRLTNENESG
+74 RSDRLNNGMDSG

-95 FGYYFVDEPIRFDG
+95 FGYYFVNEPIRFDG
-109 NRTVSGEHLTIEN
+109 NRKIAGDQLTIDN
-122 GTKRQTYDVQRLSKE
+122 GNERETYEVQRLSKE

-160 LIIAIGFQYGQHYL
+160 LIVAIFFQYGQHYL

-231 FVTSAIYMV
+231 FVTSAIYMI

-276 GYNHRI
+276 VYNHRI

-305 FRHEKTTKEEFDA
+305 FRHEKATQEEFDE
-318 LNNDHFRYQRKMLH
+318 LNNNHFRYQRKMLH

-353 IWYFGGASLSAAGI
+353 IWYFGGASLSATGI

-415 TKVEEPVQKKIDG
+415 TEVEEPVQKKLEG
-428 HVAFQD
+428 HVQFKD
-434 VTFAYTE
+434 VTFAYNE

-490 GESIYHQSRQTLRK
+490 GESIYDQSRQTLRK

-531 SRETI
+531 KRETI
-536 ESSLKQVGAT
+536 ESSLKQVGAA

-552 PQGFDEPVVEKGS
+552 PEGFDEPVVEKGS

-644 RGNHEQLMQQEG
+644 RGSHEQLMQQEG
-656 LYAQMYELQKGAAA
+656 LYAQMYELQKGAVAN
-670 SSLKENR
+670 S

>member
-12 LLYKKILSV
+12 LLYKKVLSV
-21 ALIFLIMAVGAE
+21 ALIFLMIAVGAE

-47 ILGVEKPYVQVNE
+47 ILGVEKPYVEVNE

-66 NYRGKEYI
+66 YYQGNNYI
-74 RSDRLTNENESG
+74 RRDRLNNGMDSG

-95 FGYYFVDEPIRFDG
+95 FGYYFVNEPIRFDG
-109 NRTVSGEHLTIEN
+109 NRKISGDQLTIDN
-122 GTKRQTYDVQRLSKE
+122 GNERETYEVKRLSKE

-145 EISGLVQ
+145 EINGLVQ

-160 LIIAIGFQYGQHYL
+160 LIVAIFFQYGQHYL

-231 FVTSAIYMV
+231 FVTSAIYMI

-276 GYNHRI
+276 VYNHRI

-305 FRHEKTTKEEFDA
+305 FRHEKATQDEFDE
-318 LNNDHFRYQRKMLH
+318 LNNNHFRYQRKMLH

-353 IWYFGGASLSAAGI
+353 IWYFGGASLSATGI

-415 TKVEEPVQKKIDG
+415 TEVEEPVQKKLED
-428 HVAFQD
+428 
-434 VTFAYTE
+434 TFNSKMSPLLIMK
-441 GKNVLKNITFEAKKG
+441 GKM
-456 QTVALVG
+456 
-463 HTGSGKSSIMN
+463 S
-474 LLLRF
+474 
-479 YDIQQGDILID
+479 
-490 GESIYHQSRQTLRK
+490 
-504 QMGIVLQDPYLF
+504 
-516 SGTIASNVSLGNEDI
+516 
-531 SRETI
+531 
-536 ESSLKQVGAT
+536 
-546 ELLKHL
+546 
-552 PQGFDEPVVEKGS
+552 
-565 TLSSGERQL
+565 
-574 ISFAR
+574 
-579 ALAYDPAILILD
+579 
-591 EATANIDTETE
+591 
-602 AIIQRALDV
+602 
-611 VKEGRTTFVIAH
+611 
-623 RLSTIKK
+623 
-630 ADMILVLEKGEIVE
+630 
-644 RGNHEQLMQQEG
+644 
-656 LYAQMYELQKGAAA
+656 
-670 SSLKENR
+670 

>member
-12 LLYKKILSV
+12 LLYKKVLSV
-21 ALIFLIMAVGAE
+21 ALIFLMIAVGAE

-47 ILGVEKPYVQVNE
+47 ILGVEKPYVEVNE

-66 NYRGKEYI
+66 YYQGNNYI
-74 RSDRLTNENESG
+74 RSDRLNNGLDSG

-95 FGYYFVDEPIRFDG
+95 FGYYFVNEPIRFDG
-109 NRTVSGEHLTIEN
+109 NRKISGDQLTIDN
-122 GTKRQTYDVQRLSKE
+122 GKERETYEVQRLSKE

-160 LIIAIGFQYGQHYL
+160 LIVAIFFQYGQHYL

-231 FVTSAIYMV
+231 FVTSAIYMI

-276 GYNHRI
+276 VYNHRI

-305 FRHEKTTKEEFDA
+305 FRHEKATQEEFDE
-318 LNNDHFRYQRKMLH
+318 LNNNHFRYQRKMLH

-353 IWYFGGASLSAAGI
+353 IWYFGGASLSATGI

-415 TKVEEPVQKKIDG
+415 TEVEEPVRKKLEG
-428 HVAFQD
+428 HVQFKD
-434 VTFAYTE
+434 VTFAYNE

-490 GESIYHQSRQTLRK
+490 GESIYDQSRQTLRK

-531 SRETI
+531 KRETI
-536 ESSLKQVGAT
+536 ESSLKQVGAA

-552 PQGFDEPVVEKGS
+552 PEGFDEPVVEKGS

-644 RGNHEQLMQQEG
+644 RGSHEQLMQQEG
-656 LYAQMYELQKGAAA
+656 LYAQMYELQKGAVAN
-670 SSLKENR
+670 S

>member
-12 LLYKKILSV
+12 LLYKKVLSV
-21 ALIFLIMAVGAE
+21 ALIFLMIAVGAE

-47 ILGVEKPYVQVNE
+47 ILGVEKSYVEVNE

-66 NYRGKEYI
+66 YYQGNNYI
-74 RSDRLTNENESG
+74 RSDRLNNGMDSG

-95 FGYYFVDEPIRFDG
+95 FGYYFVNEPIRFDG
-109 NRTVSGEHLTIEN
+109 NRKISGDHLTIDN
-122 GTKRQTYDVQRLSKE
+122 GNERETYEVKRLSKE

-160 LIIAIGFQYGQHYL
+160 LIVAIFFQYGQHYL

-231 FVTSAIYMV
+231 FVTSAIYMI

-276 GYNHRI
+276 VYNHRI

-305 FRHEKTTKEEFDA
+305 FRHEKATQEEFDE
-318 LNNDHFRYQRKMLH
+318 LNNNHFRYQRKMLH

-353 IWYFGGASLSAAGI
+353 IWYFGGASLSATGI

-415 TKVEEPVQKKIDG
+415 TEVEEPVQKKLEG
-428 HVAFQD
+428 HVQFKD
-434 VTFAYTE
+434 VTFAYNE

-479 YDIQQGDILID
+479 YDVQQGDILID
-490 GESIYHQSRQTLRK
+490 GESIYDQSRQTLRK

-531 SRETI
+531 KRETI
-536 ESSLKQVGAT
+536 ESSLKQVGAA

-552 PQGFDEPVVEKGS
+552 PEGFDEPVVEKGS

-644 RGNHEQLMQQEG
+644 RGSHEQLMQQEG
-656 LYAQMYELQKGAAA
+656 LYAQMYELQKGAVAN
-670 SSLKENR
+670 S

>member
-12 LLYKKILSV
+12 LLYKKVLSV
-21 ALIFLIMAVGAE
+21 ALIFLIIAVGAE

-47 ILGVEKPYVQVNE
+47 ILGVEKPYVEVNE

-66 NYRGKEYI
+66 YYQGNNYI
-74 RSDRLTNENESG
+74 RSDRLQNQNEAG

-95 FGYYFVDEPIRFDG
+95 FGYYSVNEPIRFDG
-109 NRTVSGEHLTIEN
+109 SRTIKGDQLTIEN
-122 GTKRQTYDVQRLSKE
+122 GSERETYQVQRLSKK

-152 LVLFYLGL
+152 LVLFYFGMLV
-160 LIIAIGFQYGQHYL
+160 IAIFFQYGQHYL

-276 GYNHRI
+276 VYNHRI

-305 FRHEKTTKEEFDA
+305 FRHEQATKEEFDE
-318 LNNDHFRYQRKMLH
+318 LNNNHFRYQRKMLH

-353 IWYFGGASLSAAGI
+353 IWYFGGASLSATGI

-415 TKVEEPVQKKIDG
+415 TEVEEPIQKKLEG
-428 HVAFQD
+428 HVQFQD
-434 VTFAYTE
+434 VTFAYNE

-479 YDIQQGDILID
+479 YDIQHGDILID
-490 GESIYHQSRQTLRK
+490 GESIYDQSRQTLRK

-531 SRETI
+531 KRETI
-536 ESSLKQVGAT
+536 ETSLKQVGAA

-552 PQGFDEPVVEKGS
+552 PEGFDEPVVEKGS

-644 RGNHEQLMQQEG
+644 RGSHEELMEQSG
-656 LYAQMYELQKGAAA
+656 LYAQMYELQKGAVT
-670 SSLKENR
+670 SS

>member
-12 LLYKKILSV
+12 LLYKKVLSV
-21 ALIFLIMAVGAE
+21 ALIFLIIAVGAE

-47 ILGVEKPYVQVNE
+47 ILGVEKPYVEVNE

-66 NYRGKEYI
+66 YYQGNNYI
-74 RSDRLTNENESG
+74 RSDRLQNQNEDG

-95 FGYYFVDEPIRFDG
+95 FGYYFVNEPIRFDG
-109 NRTVSGEHLTIEN
+109 SRTIEGDQLTIEN
-122 GTKRQTYDVQRLSKE
+122 GSERETYQVQRLSKE

-152 LVLFYLGL
+152 LVLFYFGMLV
-160 LIIAIGFQYGQHYL
+160 IAIFFQYGQHYL

-231 FVTSAIYMV
+231 FVTSAIYMI

-276 GYNHRI
+276 VYNHRI

-305 FRHEKTTKEEFDA
+305 FRHEQATKEEFDE
-318 LNNDHFRYQRKMLH
+318 LNNNHFRYQRKMLH

-353 IWYFGGASLSAAGI
+353 IWYFGGASLSATGI

-415 TKVEEPVQKKIDG
+415 TEVEEPIQKKLEG
-428 HVAFQD
+428 HVQFQD
-434 VTFAYTE
+434 VTFAYNE

-479 YDIQQGDILID
+479 YDIQHGDILID
-490 GESIYHQSRQTLRK
+490 GESIYGQSRQTLRK

-531 SRETI
+531 KRETI
-536 ESSLKQVGAT
+536 ETSLKQVGAA

-552 PQGFDEPVVEKGS
+552 PEGFDEPVVEKGS

-644 RGNHEQLMQQEG
+644 RGSHEELMEQSG
-656 LYAQMYELQKGAAA
+656 LYAQMYELQKGAVT
-670 SSLKENR
+670 SS

>member
-12 LLYKKILSV
+12 LLYKKVLSV
-21 ALIFLIMAVGAE
+21 ALIFLMIAVGAE

-47 ILGVEKPYVQVNE
+47 ILGVEKPYVEVNE

-66 NYRGKEYI
+66 YYQGNNYI
-74 RSDRLTNENESG
+74 RRDRLNNGMDSG

-95 FGYYFVDEPIRFDG
+95 FGYYFVNEPIRFDG
-109 NRTVSGEHLTIEN
+109 NRKISGDQLTIDN
-122 GTKRQTYDVQRLSKE
+122 GNERETYEVKRLSKE

-160 LIIAIGFQYGQHYL
+160 LIVAIFFQYGQHYL

-231 FVTSAIYMV
+231 FVTSAIYMI

-276 GYNHRI
+276 VYNHRI

-305 FRHEKTTKEEFDA
+305 FRHEKATQDEFDE
-318 LNNDHFRYQRKMLH
+318 LNNNHFRYQRKMLH

-353 IWYFGGASLSAAGI
+353 IWYFGGASLSATGI

-415 TKVEEPVQKKIDG
+415 TEVEEPVQKKLEG
-428 HVAFQD
+428 HVQFKD
-434 VTFAYTE
+434 VTFAYNE

-490 GESIYHQSRQTLRK
+490 GESIYDQSRQTLRK

-531 SRETI
+531 KRETI
-536 ESSLKQVGAT
+536 ESSLKQVGAA

-552 PQGFDEPVVEKGS
+552 PEGFDEPVVEKGS

-644 RGNHEQLMQQEG
+644 RGSHEQLMQQEG
-656 LYAQMYELQKGAAA
+656 LYAQMYELQKGAVAN
-670 SSLKENR
+670 S

>member
-12 LLYKKILSV
+12 LLYKKVLSV
-21 ALIFLIMAVGAE
+21 ALIFLIIAVGAE

-47 ILGVEKPYVQVNE
+47 ILGVEKPYVEVNE

-66 NYRGKEYI
+66 YYQGNNYI
-74 RSDRLTNENESG
+74 RSDRLNNGVESG

-95 FGYYFVDEPIRFDG
+95 FGYYFVNEPIRFDG
-109 NRTVSGEHLTIEN
+109 NRKISGDQLTIEN
-122 GTKRQTYDVQRLSKE
+122 GNEHATYQVQRLSKE

-145 EISGLVQ
+145 EISGLLQ

-160 LIIAIGFQYGQHYL
+160 LIIAIFFQYGQHYL

-231 FVTSAIYMV
+231 FVTSAIYMI

-276 GYNHRI
+276 VYNHRI

-305 FRHEKTTKEEFDA
+305 FRHEKATKEEFDE
-318 LNNDHFRYQRKMLH
+318 LNNNHFRYQRKMLH

-353 IWYFGGASLSAAGI
+353 IWYFGGASLSATGI

-415 TKVEEPVQKKIDG
+415 TEVEVPVQEKIEG
-428 HVAFQD
+428 HVQFKD
-434 VTFAYTE
+434 VTFAYNE

-490 GESIYHQSRQTLRK
+490 GKSIYDQSRQTLRK

-531 SRETI
+531 KRETI
-536 ESSLKQVGAT
+536 ESSLKQVGAA

-644 RGNHEQLMQQEG
+644 RGSHKQLMEQEG
-656 LYAQMYELQKGAAA
+656 LYAQMYELQKGAVAN
-670 SSLKENR
+670 S

>member
-12 LLYKKILSV
+12 LLYKKVLSV
-21 ALIFLIMAVGAE
+21 ALIFLMIAVGAE

-47 ILGVEKPYVQVNE
+47 ILGVEKPYVEVNE

-66 NYRGKEYI
+66 YYQGNNYI
-74 RSDRLTNENESG
+74 RSDRLNNGMDSG

-95 FGYYFVDEPIRFDG
+95 FGYYFVNEPIRFDG
-109 NRTVSGEHLTIEN
+109 NRKISRDQLTIEN
-122 GTKRQTYDVQRLSKE
+122 GNERETYEVQRLSKE

-160 LIIAIGFQYGQHYL
+160 LIIAIFFQYGQHYL

-231 FVTSAIYMV
+231 FVTSAIYMI

-276 GYNHRI
+276 VYNHRI

-305 FRHEKTTKEEFDA
+305 FRHEKATQEEFDE
-318 LNNDHFRYQRKMLH
+318 LNNNHFRYQRKMLH

-353 IWYFGGASLSAAGI
+353 IWYFGGASLSATGI

-415 TKVEEPVQKKIDG
+415 TEVEEPVQKKLEG
-428 HVAFQD
+428 HVQFKD
-434 VTFAYTE
+434 VTFAYNE

-490 GESIYHQSRQTLRK
+490 GESIYDQSRQTLRK

-531 SRETI
+531 KRETI
-536 ESSLKQVGAT
+536 ESSLKQVGAA

-552 PQGFDEPVVEKGS
+552 PEGFDEPVVEKGS

-644 RGNHEQLMQQEG
+644 RGSHEQLMQQEG
-656 LYAQMYELQKGAAA
+656 LYAQMYELQKGAVAN
-670 SSLKENR
+670 S

>member
-12 LLYKKILSV
+12 LLYKKVLSV
-21 ALIFLIMAVGAE
+21 ALIFLMIAVGAE

-47 ILGVEKPYVQVNE
+47 ILGVEKPYVEVNE

-66 NYRGKEYI
+66 YYQGNNYI
-74 RSDRLTNENESG
+74 RSDRLNNGMESG

-95 FGYYFVDEPIRFDG
+95 FGYYFVNEPIRFDG
-109 NRTVSGEHLTIEN
+109 NRKISGDQLTIDN
-122 GTKRQTYDVQRLSKE
+122 GNERETYEVQRLSKE

-160 LIIAIGFQYGQHYL
+160 LIVAIFFQYGQHYL

-231 FVTSAIYMV
+231 FVTSAIYMI

-276 GYNHRI
+276 VYNHRI

-305 FRHEKTTKEEFDA
+305 FRHEKATKEEFDE
-318 LNNDHFRYQRKMLH
+318 LNNNHFRYQRKMLH

-353 IWYFGGASLSAAGI
+353 IWYFGGASLSATGI

-410 LDEPG
+410 LDEHG
-415 TKVEEPVQKKIDG
+415 TEVEEPVQKKLEG
-428 HVAFQD
+428 HVQFKD
-434 VTFAYTE
+434 VTFAYNE

-490 GESIYHQSRQTLRK
+490 GESIYDQSRQTLRK

-531 SRETI
+531 KRETI
-536 ESSLKQVGAT
+536 ESSLKQVGAA

-644 RGNHEQLMQQEG
+644 RGSHEQLMQQEG
-656 LYAQMYELQKGAAA
+656 LYAQMYELQKGAVAN
-670 SSLKENR
+670 S

>member
-12 LLYKKILSV
+12 LLYKKVLSV
-21 ALIFLIMAVGAE
+21 ALIFLMIAVGAE

-47 ILGVEKPYVQVNE
+47 ILGVEKPYVEVNE

-66 NYRGKEYI
+66 YYQGNNYI
-74 RSDRLTNENESG
+74 RSDRLNNGMDSG

-95 FGYYFVDEPIRFDG
+95 FGYYFVNEPIRFDG
-109 NRTVSGEHLTIEN
+109 NRKISGDQLTIDN
-122 GTKRQTYDVQRLSKE
+122 GNKRETYEVQRLSKE

-160 LIIAIGFQYGQHYL
+160 LIVAIFFQYGQHYL

-231 FVTSAIYMV
+231 FVTSAIYMI

-276 GYNHRI
+276 VYNHRI

-305 FRHEKTTKEEFDA
+305 FRHEKATQEEFDE
-318 LNNDHFRYQRKMLH
+318 LNNNHFRYQRKMLH

-353 IWYFGGASLSAAGI
+353 IWYFGGASLSATGI

-415 TKVEEPVQKKIDG
+415 TEVEEPVQKKLEG
-428 HVAFQD
+428 HVQFKD
-434 VTFAYTE
+434 VTFAYNE

-490 GESIYHQSRQTLRK
+490 GESIYDQSRQTLRK

-531 SRETI
+531 KRETI
-536 ESSLKQVGAT
+536 ESSLKQVGAA

-552 PQGFDEPVVEKGS
+552 PEGFDEPVVEKGS

-644 RGNHEQLMQQEG
+644 RGSHEQLMQQEG
-656 LYAQMYELQKGAAA
+656 LYAQMYELQKGAVAN
-670 SSLKENR
+670 S

>member
-12 LLYKKILSV
+12 LLYKKVLSV
-21 ALIFLIMAVGAE
+21 ALIFLMIAVGAE

-47 ILGVEKPYVQVNE
+47 ILGVEKPYVEVHE

-66 NYRGKEYI
+66 YYQGNNYI
-74 RSDRLTNENESG
+74 RCDRLNNGMDSG

-95 FGYYFVDEPIRFDG
+95 FGYYFVNEPIRFDG
-109 NRTVSGEHLTIEN
+109 NRKISGDQLTIDN
-122 GTKRQTYDVQRLSKE
+122 GNKRETYEVKRLSKE

-160 LIIAIGFQYGQHYL
+160 LIVAIFFQYGQHYL

-231 FVTSAIYMV
+231 FVTSAIYMI

-276 GYNHRI
+276 VYNHRI

-305 FRHEKTTKEEFDA
+305 FRHEKATQEEFDE
-318 LNNDHFRYQRKMLH
+318 LNNNHFRYQRKMLH

-353 IWYFGGASLSAAGI
+353 IWYFGGASLSATGI

-415 TKVEEPVQKKIDG
+415 TEVEEPVQKKLEG
-428 HVAFQD
+428 HVQFKD
-434 VTFAYTE
+434 VTFAYNE

-490 GESIYHQSRQTLRK
+490 GESIYDQSRQTLRK

-531 SRETI
+531 KRETI
-536 ESSLKQVGAT
+536 ESSLKQVGAA

-552 PQGFDEPVVEKGS
+552 PEGFDEPVVEKGS

-644 RGNHEQLMQQEG
+644 RGSHEQLMQQEG
-656 LYAQMYELQKGAAA
+656 LYAQMYELQKGAVAN
-670 SSLKENR
+670 S

>member
-1 MTTGRRLLAYA
+1 MKTGRRLLAYA
-12 LLYKKILSV
+12 LLYKKVLSV
-21 ALIFLIMAVGAE
+21 ALIFLMIAVGAE

-47 ILGVEKPYVQVNE
+47 ILGVEKPYVEVNE

-66 NYRGKEYI
+66 YYQGNNYI
-74 RSDRLTNENESG
+74 RSDRLNNGMDSG

-95 FGYYFVDEPIRFDG
+95 FGYYFVNEPIRFDG
-109 NRTVSGEHLTIEN
+109 NRKISGDQLTIDN
-122 GTKRQTYDVQRLSKE
+122 GNERETYEVKRLSKE

-160 LIIAIGFQYGQHYL
+160 LIVAIFFQYGQHYL

-231 FVTSAIYMV
+231 FVTSAIYMI

-276 GYNHRI
+276 VYNHRI

-305 FRHEKTTKEEFDA
+305 FRHEKATQEEFDE
-318 LNNDHFRYQRKMLH
+318 LNNNHFRYQRKMLH

-353 IWYFGGASLSAAGI
+353 IWYFGGASLSATGI

-415 TKVEEPVQKKIDG
+415 TEVEEPVQKKLEG
-428 HVAFQD
+428 HVQFKD
-434 VTFAYTE
+434 VTFAYNE

-490 GESIYHQSRQTLRK
+490 GESIYDQSRQTLRK

-531 SRETI
+531 KRETI
-536 ESSLKQVGAT
+536 ESSLKQVGAA

-552 PQGFDEPVVEKGS
+552 PEGFDEPVVEKGS

-644 RGNHEQLMQQEG
+644 RGSHEQLMQQEG
-656 LYAQMYELQKGAAA
+656 LYAQMYELQKGAVAN
-670 SSLKENR
+670 S

>member
-12 LLYKKILSV
+12 LLYKKVLSV
-21 ALIFLIMAVGAE
+21 ALIFLIIAVGAE

-47 ILGVEKPYVQVNE
+47 ILGVEKPYVEVNE

-66 NYRGKEYI
+66 YYQGNNYI
-74 RSDRLTNENESG
+74 RSDRLESDMESG

-95 FGYYFVDEPIRFDG
+95 FGYYFVNEPIRFDG
-109 NRTVSGEHLTIEN
+109 NRKISGDQLTIEN
-122 GTKRQTYDVQRLSKE
+122 GNERETYQVQPLSKE
-137 EIFAFYQP
+137 EIFSFYEP

-160 LIIAIGFQYGQHYL
+160 LVIAIFFQYAQHYL

-231 FVTSAIYMV
+231 FVTSAIYMI

-276 GYNHRI
+276 VYNHRI
-282 RSIISEINAKLNEAI
+282 RSIISDINAKLNEAI

-305 FRHEKTTKEEFDA
+305 FRHEKVTKEEFDE
-318 LNNDHFRYQRKMLH
+318 LNNNHFRYQRKMLH

-353 IWYFGGASLSAAGI
+353 IWYFGGASLSATGI

-415 TKVEEPVQKKIDG
+415 TTVEEPVQKEMEG
-428 HVAFQD
+428 HVQFQD
-434 VTFAYTE
+434 VTFAYNE

-456 QTVALVG
+456 QTIALVG

-490 GESIYHQSRQTLRK
+490 GESIYRQSRQTFRK

-531 SRETI
+531 KRETI
-536 ESSLKQVGAT
+536 ESSLKQVGAV

-552 PQGFDEPVVEKGS
+552 PEGFDEPVVEKGS

-579 ALAYDPAILILD
+579 ALAYNPAILILD

-644 RGNHEQLMQQEG
+644 RGSHDQLMQQEG
-656 LYAQMYELQKGAAA
+656 LYAQMYELQKGAVAN
-670 SSLKENR
+670 S

>member
-12 LLYKKILSV
+12 LLYKKVLSV
-21 ALIFLIMAVGAE
+21 ALIFLMIAVGAE

-47 ILGVEKPYVQVNE
+47 ILGVEKPYVEVNE

-66 NYRGKEYI
+66 YYQGNNYI
-74 RSDRLTNENESG
+74 RSDRLNNGMDSG

-95 FGYYFVDEPIRFDG
+95 FGYYFVNEPIRFDG
-109 NRTVSGEHLTIEN
+109 NRKIAGDQLTIDN
-122 GTKRQTYDVQRLSKE
+122 GNERETYEVKRLSKE

-160 LIIAIGFQYGQHYL
+160 LIVAIFFQYGQHYL

-231 FVTSAIYMV
+231 FVTSAIYMI

-276 GYNHRI
+276 VYNHRI

-305 FRHEKTTKEEFDA
+305 FRHEKATQEEFDE
-318 LNNDHFRYQRKMLH
+318 LNNNHFRYQRKMLH

-353 IWYFGGASLSAAGI
+353 IWYFGGASLSATGI

-415 TKVEEPVQKKIDG
+415 TEVEEPVQKKLEG
-428 HVAFQD
+428 HVQFKD
-434 VTFAYTE
+434 VTFAYNE

-490 GESIYHQSRQTLRK
+490 GESIYDQSRQTLRK

-531 SRETI
+531 KRETI
-536 ESSLKQVGAT
+536 ESSLKQVGAA

-552 PQGFDEPVVEKGS
+552 PEGFDEPVVEKGS

-630 ADMILVLEKGEIVE
+630 ADMILVLEKGEIIE
-644 RGNHEQLMQQEG
+644 RGSHEQLMQQEG
-656 LYAQMYELQKGAAA
+656 LYAQMYELQKGAVAN
-670 SSLKENR
+670 S